1 MKRFEAT
8 LAWQRGDQAFTD
20 LRYSRAHRWHFFLLL
35 LMAQAHRWLELFEDA
50 SVAPPPRP
58 VLTRSAA

>member
-20 LRYSRAHRWHFFLLL
+20 LRYSRAHRWRFDGG
-35 LMAQAHRWLELFEDA
+35 AVVDA
-50 SVAPPPRP
+50 AASPHIVP
-58 VLTRSAA
+58 VPLTSAAGVDPEEAFVA